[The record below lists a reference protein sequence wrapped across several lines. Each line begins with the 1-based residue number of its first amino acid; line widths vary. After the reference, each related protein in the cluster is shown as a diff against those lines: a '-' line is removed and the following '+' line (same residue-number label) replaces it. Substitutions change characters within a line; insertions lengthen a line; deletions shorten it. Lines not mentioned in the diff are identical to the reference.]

1 MIEQLMHRIKI
12 RQAEIRTALA
22 EGQATTWES
31 YQRLVGENYGLQS
44 SIEFI
49 EGILEDQE
57 NKE

>member
-12 RQAEIRTALA
+12 RQAEIKNSLA
-22 EGQATTWES
+22 EGRAITWES

-49 EGILEDQE
+49 EKILEDQE
-57 NKE
+57 KKE